1 MIFWLHGGIIY
12 YEFLWSKACGA
23 MHGLIGV
30 GMGKNRKR
38 SANGIWILLIVLLT
52 AAICVG
58 APILVDLLQVDYYPQ
73 LELEAGAALPAAA
86 DFLPENERA
95 ERKKITFLTDISTVN
110 TNIPGSYPV
119 RLQLEDKLLEA
130 VLVIRDT
137 VAPVAQAQDVTA
149 YDPKAVKPEAFVANV
164 EDVTAVQ
171 FAFESAPDLT
181 ADGEQQVAVLVTDAG
196 GNTTRLQAKLIL
208 ALDQQAPQLQGVKDL
223 QTYVGDTVAYRS
235 GVTVTDDKDESPQ
248 LEIDSSGV
256 DLSTPGEYSVTYTA
270 RDQAGNTTT
279 ATAKVTVRE
288 KRADH
293 VEPEVIYEKVDA
305 ILDKLI
311 TGDMTD
317 REKVE
322 VVYCWTRL
330 HFQYGKSSD
339 KEDYLQIAY
348 EFLQTL
354 KGDCA
359 SYFSLQKLML
369 ERLGIPTIDVTKVK
383 NYEGDSNHYWL
394 LVSIDKGQTYYHFDN
409 VWSKAL
415 CLVTDKTLNTFSK
428 ACKNCFNRDESLY
441 PPTPAEELPY
451 SKLPWDDPVIL
462 NTLP

>member
-1 MIFWLHGGIIY
+1 
-12 YEFLWSKACGA
+12 
-23 MHGLIGV
+23 
-30 GMGKNRKR
+30 MGKNRK
-38 SANGIWILLIVLLT
+38 NGLWILLIALLT
-52 AAICVG
+52 VAICAG
-58 APILVDLLQVDYYPQ
+58 APFLVDMLQVDYYPELQ
-73 LELEAGAALPAAA
+73 LEAGEALPSAA
-86 DFLPENERA
+86 DFLPENEKA
-95 ERKKITFLTDISTVN
+95 ERKKISFLTDIN
-110 TNIPGSYPV
+110 TINANVPGSYPV
-119 RLQLEDKLLEA
+119 QLQLEDKRFQSM
-130 VLVIRDT
+130 LVIRDT
-137 VAPVAQAQDVTA
+137 VAPAVQAQDVTA
-149 YDPKAVKPEAFVANV
+149 FAPEDVTAEAFVAQV
-164 EDVTAVQ
+164 EDATAVT
-171 FAFESAPDLT
+171 FTFETAPDLT
-181 ADGEQQVAVLVTDAG
+181 VNGEQQVIVLVTDAG
-196 GNTTRLQAKLIL
+196 GNTTRLQAKLL
-208 ALDQQAPQLQGVKDL
+208 LTVDQQAPQLQGVRDL
-223 QTYVGDTVAYRS
+223 ETYVGDTVAYRN
-235 GVTVTDDKDESPQ
+235 
-248 LEIDSSGV
+248 GV
-256 DLSTPGEYSVTYTA
+256 DLSAPGEYTVTYTA
-270 RDQAGNTTT
+270 KDHAGNTTS

-293 VEPEVIYEKVDA
+293 VEPEVIYERVDA
-305 ILDKLI
+305 LLDKLI
-311 TGDMTD
+311 TEDMTD

-369 ERLGIPTIDVTKVK
+369 ERLGIPTIDVKKVK

-415 CLVTDKTLNTFSK
+415 CLVTEKTLNTFSK

-451 SKLPWDDPVIL
+451 SPLPWNDPVIL

>member
-1 MIFWLHGGIIY
+1 MRKN
-12 YEFLWSKACGA
+12 SKRAG
-23 MHGLIGV
+23 
-30 GMGKNRKR
+30 
-38 SANGIWILLIVLLT
+38 NGIWITLIVLLT
-52 AAICVG
+52 VAICVG
-58 APILVDLLQVDYYPQ
+58 APVVVDMLQVDYYPQ
-73 LELEAGAALPAAA
+73 LQVEAGSDLPSAA
-86 DFLPENERA
+86 DFLLENEGA
-95 ERKKITFLTDISTVN
+95 ERKKVSFLTDINTIN
-110 TNIPGSYPV
+110 TNVPGSYSV
-119 RLQLEDKLLEA
+119 QLQLGDRVFQSA
-130 VLVIRDT
+130 LVVRDT

-149 YDPKAVKPEAFVANV
+149 FAPETVTAEAFIAQV
-164 EDVTAVQ
+164 EDATAVT
-171 FAFESAPDLT
+171 FAFETAPDLSVN
-181 ADGEQQVAVLVTDAG
+181 GEQQVTILVTDAG
-196 GNTTRLQAKLIL
+196 GNIARLQAKLLLTI
-208 ALDQQAPQLQGVKDL
+208 DEQAPGLQGVKDL
-223 QTYVGDTVAYRS
+223 ETYVGDTVSYRN
-235 GVTVTDDKDESPQ
+235 GITVTDDQDKDPV

-256 DLSTPGEYSVTYTA
+256 DLSSPGEYTVTYTA
-270 RDQAGNTTT
+270 RDHAGNTAT

-293 VEPEVIYEKVDA
+293 VEPEVIYARVDA
-305 ILDKLI
+305 LLDKLI
-311 TGDMTD
+311 TDDMTD

-369 ERLGIPTIDVTKVK
+369 ERLGIPTIDVKKVK

-394 LVSIDKGQTYYHFDN
+394 LVSVDKGQTYYHFDN
-409 VWSKAL
+409 VWSKSL

-451 SKLPWDDPVIL
+451 SPLPWNDPVIL

>member
-1 MIFWLHGGIIY
+1 M
-12 YEFLWSKACGA
+12 S
-23 MHGLIGV
+23 
-30 GMGKNRKR
+30 KNRK
-38 SANGIWILLIVLLT
+38 NGIWIILIVLLT
-52 AAICVG
+52 VAVCAG
-58 APILVDLLQVDYYPQ
+58 APFLVDMLQVDYYP
-73 LELEAGAALPAAA
+73 ELQIEAGEDLPAAA
-86 DFLPENERA
+86 DFLLENEAA
-95 ERKKITFLTDISTVN
+95 EKKKVSFLTDVSTIN
-110 TNIPGSYPV
+110 TDVPGSYPIQ
-119 RLQLEDKLLEA
+119 LQLDDKLFQS

-149 YDPKAVKPEAFVANV
+149 YDPQNVKPEDFVAQV
-164 EDVTAVQ
+164 EDVTQVR
-171 FAFESAPDLT
+171 FTFETEPDLT
-181 ADGEQQVAVLVTDAG
+181 VNGEQQVTVLVTDAG
-196 GNTTRLQAKLIL
+196 GNTTRLQAKLML
-208 ALDQQAPQLQGVKDL
+208 TVDQEAPQLQGVKDL
-223 QTYVGDTVAYRS
+223 QTYVGDTVAYRN
-235 GVTVTDDKDESPQ
+235 GVTVTDDQDEEPV

-256 DLSTPGEYSVTYTA
+256 DLSAPGEYTVTYTA
-270 RDQAGNTTT
+270 RDHAGNT
-279 ATAKVTVRE
+279 ASVTAKVIVRQKGE
-288 KRADH
+288 DH
-293 VEPEVIYEKVDA
+293 VDPEVIYERVDA
-305 ILDKLI
+305 LLEKLI
-311 TGDMTD
+311 TDDMTD

-348 EFLQTL
+348 EFLETL

-369 ERLGIPTIDVTKVK
+369 ERLGIPTIDVKKVK

-409 VWSKAL
+409 VWSKSL

-441 PPTPAEELPY
+441 PATPAEDLPY
-451 SKLPWDDPVIL
+451 SALPWDDPVIL